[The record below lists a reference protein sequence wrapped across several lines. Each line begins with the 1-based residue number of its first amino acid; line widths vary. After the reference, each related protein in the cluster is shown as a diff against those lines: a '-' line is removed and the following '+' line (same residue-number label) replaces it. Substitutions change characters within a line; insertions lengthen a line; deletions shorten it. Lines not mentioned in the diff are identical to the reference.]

1 MLTGAKMLSIAAAFL
16 FAVAEAG
23 VCDDC
28 TTLLEVVD
36 EVKVL
41 LPGSGTEEY
50 YAPSVQVMADWQ
62 QVVLEML
69 DGNCSA
75 DLPPSLSS
83 VYGRELFNDAN
94 MKDYC
99 ILASSDVAAPWGT
112 VFVYNGGDAKNLSLH
127 APHPLVDSDTGE
139 QTVAVFRG
147 TNAALFEMSGSHRY
161 ANTTASSCQAGYK
174 VADPAHN
181 VNCFQATA
189 SAIKEHYNGVNH
201 TAIQFHGML
210 DDSCVG
216 VHAYITHGST
226 IPPQADEKI
235 DLLRDAIAAELAA
248 FNPTITVPGDAP
260 GCTLSG
266 TDNVQGRL
274 LNNVDPADV
283 CSVYSSG
290 YTGRF
295 IHIEQEDW
303 VRHQH
308 AHWIS
313 AINSVDFDA
322 AVPARSITLL
332 SPLSGSFGLRTTF
345 TVEWTS
351 SGIPGDVKLSF
362 HKGGKDGSVSTI
374 ATEAPNTGSYEHYLN
389 NPLATSE
396 SYLLRVRSVDY
407 PNIAVFSAPLTFY
420 HLITVVSPNG
430 GEQLDISDP
439 LDVHWSAPELVG
451 SVEVTLMLN
460 GNYHK
465 RIVSET
471 ENDGYYQWAAI
482 PTDDVAPG
490 SYTVR
495 VRSKADTG
503 IRDVSDSTFDL
514 VA

>member
-1 MLTGAKMLSIAAAFL
+1 MLTGANMLSIAAAFL
-16 FAVAEAG
+16 LAVAEAG

-36 EVKVL
+36 EVKAL
-41 LPGSGTEEY
+41 LPRSGTEDY
-50 YAPSVQVMADWQ
+50 FAPSAQVMADWQ

-94 MKDYC
+94 TKDYC
-99 ILASSDVAAPWGT
+99 ILASSDIAAPWGT
-112 VFVYNGGDAKNLSLH
+112 VFVYKGGDAKNLSLH
-127 APHPLVDSDTGE
+127 APHPLADSDTGE

-161 ANTTASSCQAGYK
+161 ANTTVSSCQAGYK

-201 TAIQFHGML
+201 TAIQFHGMAASTCK
-210 DDSCVG
+210 D

-248 FNPTITVPGDAP
+248 FNPTITVPGDTP
-260 GCTLSG
+260 TCSRTG
-266 TDNVQGRL
+266 TENVQGRL

-295 IHIEQEDW
+295 IHIEQEPW
-303 VRHQH
+303 VRHEH
-308 AHWIS
+308 MHWIS
-313 AINSVDFDA
+313 AINSVDFDS

-332 SPLSGSFGLRTTF
+332 SPLSGSFALGSPF
-345 TVEWTS
+345 TIEWDTN
-351 SGIPGDVKLSF
+351 GIEGDIKLSF
-362 HKGGKDGSVSTI
+362 HEGSKGGAFNLI
-374 ATEAPNTGSYEHYLN
+374 ADNLPNTGLFEYDLDEGLS
-389 NPLATSE
+389 TSE
-396 SYLLRVRSVDY
+396 PYFLRVRSVTY
-407 PNIAVFSAPLTFY
+407 TNIAVFSGPLTF
-420 HLITVVSPNG
+420 H
-430 GEQLDISDP
+430 
-439 LDVHWSAPELVG
+439 
-451 SVEVTLMLN
+451 
-460 GNYHK
+460 
-465 RIVSET
+465 
-471 ENDGYYQWAAI
+471 
-482 PTDDVAPG
+482 
-490 SYTVR
+490 
-495 VRSKADTG
+495 
-503 IRDVSDSTFDL
+503 DL
-514 VA
+514 